1 MFIGGQW
8 APLGFIGGILQSIS
22 QVRGAVFTY
31 ARDNIAVV
39 KVFAR
44 DPYYTLIQ
52 RDKKMTTISFVGNTG
67 CLPQSKCQ
75 QISLYEMTFLLSLK
89 GGLIGLCLGFSFV
102 SLVKRIEEKSLI
114 YIIRLRSSTTLELP
128 Q

>member
-1 MFIGGQW
+1 M
-8 APLGFIGGILQSIS
+8 
-22 QVRGAVFTY
+22 FTY

-67 CLPQSKCQ
+67 CSPQSKCQ
-75 QISLYEMTFLLSLK
+75 QILLVCMK
-89 GGLIGLCLGFSFV
+89 
-102 SLVKRIEEKSLI
+102 
-114 YIIRLRSSTTLELP
+114 
-128 Q
+128 

>member
-1 MFIGGQW
+1 MNW
-8 APLGFIGGILQSIS
+8 AGMGVHCSLFVIEGHLRSIS
-22 QVRGAVFTY
+22 QVRDAVFTY

-67 CLPQSKCQ
+67 CSPQSKCQ
-75 QISLYEMTFLLSLK
+75 EILLVCMK
-89 GGLIGLCLGFSFV
+89 
-102 SLVKRIEEKSLI
+102 
-114 YIIRLRSSTTLELP
+114 
-128 Q
+128 

>member
-1 MFIGGQW
+1 MF
-8 APLGFIGGILQSIS
+8 
-22 QVRGAVFTY
+22 RY

-67 CLPQSKCQ
+67 CH
-75 QISLYEMTFLLSLK
+75 QIRS
-89 GGLIGLCLGFSFV
+89 IC
-102 SLVKRIEEKSLI
+102 
-114 YIIRLRSSTTLELP
+114 IRDVL
-128 Q
+128 

>member
-1 MFIGGQW
+1 MEVIFIVC
-8 APLGFIGGILQSIS
+8 
-22 QVRGAVFTY
+22 QVREAVFRY

-67 CLPQSKCQ
+67 CH
-75 QISLYEMTFLLSLK
+75 QIRS
-89 GGLIGLCLGFSFV
+89 IC
-102 SLVKRIEEKSLI
+102 
-114 YIIRLRSSTTLELP
+114 IRDIL
-128 Q
+128 